1 MSIARD
7 KANSM
12 EKGSIHR
19 NGGSPSQ
26 VVVKRPCSRRVQEAE
41 GLMDGSQTE
50 HRTDVHL
57 QFQPAGDQGV
67 EEDHMQ
73 VDGPLA
79 SGGSAAN
86 LECNRARKP
95 SGRTGRTVEQSSP
108 LRQPTPPPQRI
119 HERPSSATKHRY
131 RTDPGTTE
139 EEVPTPMK
147 RLVYAKSA
155 ATGSPIMSS
164 SKSRAT
170 TPRQMES
177 VLMPPKGT
185 GEVLRK
191 SPRQSA
197 KISPVKSKRKAGG
210 TLSESISA
218 KNYPPLSSLTVDT
231 SMDREEGPPRRTS
244 RRSAASKATQRL
256 RDEVMPDVINFE
268 KELRR
273 GNVRAANLPK
283 SEDAILNPSGN
294 GKKRASVQL
303 TLEDGASSDGKPGR
317 KKRRLS
323 GAKANDR
330 FKERDDDG
338 RTDITGTSS
347 QGSADLPSSK
357 GGPKGAKAKKPSS
370 SRDTR

>member
-1 MSIARD
+1 
-7 KANSM
+7 
-12 EKGSIHR
+12 
-19 NGGSPSQ
+19 
-26 VVVKRPCSRRVQEAE
+26 
-41 GLMDGSQTE
+41 MDGLQTE

-57 QFQPAGDQGV
+57 QFKLAGDQGV

-79 SGGSAAN
+79 SGGPVAN

-95 SGRTGRTVEQSSP
+95 SERTVEHSSP
-108 LRQPTPPPQRI
+108 PRQPTPPPRI
-119 HERPSSATKHRY
+119 HERPSSATKHRN
-131 RTDPGTTE
+131 RADPGTTE
-139 EEVPTPMK
+139 EEAPTPTK
-147 RLVYAKSA
+147 RLVHAKSA
-155 ATGSPIMSS
+155 ATGSPLMSS

-170 TPRQMES
+170 TPRRMES

-185 GEVLRK
+185 GEVLGK

-231 SMDREEGPPRRTS
+231 SMDREEGPSRRTS

-283 SEDAILNPSGN
+283 SEDATLNPSGN

-303 TLEDGASSDGKPGR
+303 ALEDGASSDGKPER

-330 FKERDDDG
+330 SKERDDDG

-347 QGSADLPSSK
+347 QGSADLRSSK
-357 GGPKGAKAKKPSS
+357 GGPKDAKATKPSS
-370 SRDTR
+370 SRGTR